1 MVVVVPPV
9 CDHLSFSQLCFA
21 ALAACLMFA
30 GQASADVTVSS
41 TEPTTDILLDQFNFG
56 GTSAT
61 NGRIRPTSDPTVED
75 LFSALIR
82 AR

>member
-1 MVVVVPPV
+1 MWSSMVVVVPPV

-41 TEPTTDILLDQFNFG
+41 TEPTLVRSTPTTSKDITVTMLPI
-56 GTSAT
+56 ST
-61 NGRIRPTSDPTVED
+61 NK
-75 LFSALIR
+75 
-82 AR
+82 